1 MGWQERLWAKV
12 DKASGTWPV
21 RGSGA
26 CWMWLGKFSRD
37 GYGRHWRTGE
47 GDRRAHRLTYELVK
61 GPIPGGLD
69 LDHLCRNKWCVN
81 PDHLEPVTLAENNG
95 RKDKLHQTG
104 AYATHCKNGHAWDEP
119 NTAVRY
125 GRRYCRACGR
135 NTTRAYKARMRAA

>member
-1 MGWQERLWAKV
+1 VTTLSPDILHEYVVVQG
-12 DKASGTWPV
+12 D
-21 RGSGA
+21 
-26 CWMWLGKFSRD
+26 CWEWSRYRTNR
-37 GYGRHWRTGE
+37 GYGKVGFRGNTGAL
-47 GDRRAHRLTYELVK
+47 AHRVVWELLI
-61 GPIPGGLD
+61 GPIPDGLVI
-69 LDHLCRNKWCVN
+69 DHLCLNTACVN